1 MEVIYVL
8 HVIGRVQVN
17 MPIISINLDDDAE
30 KKLCKIESKMNRSRS
45 DTVRQIIREYEL
57 LDE

>member
-1 MEVIYVL
+1 
-8 HVIGRVQVN
+8 
-17 MPIISINLDDDAE
+17 MPVISINLDEDAE